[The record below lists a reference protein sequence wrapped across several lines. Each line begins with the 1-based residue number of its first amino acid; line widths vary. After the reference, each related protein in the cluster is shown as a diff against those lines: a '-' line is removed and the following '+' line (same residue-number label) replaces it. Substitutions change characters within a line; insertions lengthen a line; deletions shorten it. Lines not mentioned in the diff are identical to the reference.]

1 MKKLILSTFLI
12 FSTVVS
18 SQELDEAYL
27 ESLPDDVRESV
38 LDKIT
43 DRETIET
50 PVYRRPS
57 TMIKKPESDSNRFGS
72 KIFDMMQSSFMP
84 VNEPNLDSAYILD
97 FGDTLQV
104 QLIGQINDIQEL
116 SLLRDGSVN
125 IPDIGKIFLSGLSLQ
140 SASSLIKGKVNS
152 AFIGVEAF
160 ITLINIRDIQVLIAG
175 DAYNPGIYTLNG
187 NSNLLHAIS
196 MAGGIT
202 EKGSFRQVDLI
213 RDNKLIDSIDLY
225 DTFVNGE
232 SVFGSRLKTGDSIL
246 VKPVKTLISISGAI
260 NRPNEY
266 ELVAGETY
274 KDLLV
279 YANGFS
285 PRADRS
291 YIRIERLKSDD
302 VSYLRVLEDELASM
316 IPLPGDSIYVKAFN
330 YRSVTITGAVNTP
343 GKYVISENETLSTL
357 IKKAEGYKDNA
368 YPFGGALI
376 NLKTLAI
383 NSEAVEKLYQSFIK
397 NLVINGSALISSESL
412 PLVLSQLKST
422 NISGRVMADFDLDL
436 IAARPSLDTSLEDG
450 DSIIIPT
457 IMQQVYIYGEIN
469 NPGTIRYQP
478 NKSIKS
484 YLSSSGGV
492 LESGDVKNIFVVH
505 PNGEVNVL
513 NSKKLSFLNTSN
525 EDILVYPGT
534 VIYIPRKLLT
544 KDSAVIASIWA
555 PIVSA
560 LALSLTSLSVLDN

>member
-505 PNGEVNVL
+505 PNGEVNVI

>member
-1 MKKLILSTFLI
+1 
-12 FSTVVS
+12 
-18 SQELDEAYL
+18 
-27 ESLPDDVRESV
+27 
-38 LDKIT
+38 
-43 DRETIET
+43 
-50 PVYRRPS
+50 
-57 TMIKKPESDSNRFGS
+57 
-72 KIFDMMQSSFMP
+72 
-84 VNEPNLDSAYILD
+84 
-97 FGDTLQV
+97 
-104 QLIGQINDIQEL
+104 
-116 SLLRDGSVN
+116 
-125 IPDIGKIFLSGLSLQ
+125 
-140 SASSLIKGKVNS
+140 
-152 AFIGVEAF
+152 
-160 ITLINIRDIQVLIAG
+160 
-175 DAYNPGIYTLNG
+175 
-187 NSNLLHAIS
+187 